1 MDPAETPE
9 LTVAPAEAG
18 LRLDLFLA
26 RRLGVSRLEARRLLA
41 AGQVRRGGRTL
52 GLPDKGERV
61 APGQVVA
68 VAGFAPPD
76 QRRPVP
82 QPDLRLDVLARGEG
96 WVAVAK
102 PAGMPVHPLRADE
115 TGTALNA
122 VAAAYPDIA
131 GVGEGGLRGGVVHRL
146 DIDTSGVL
154 LFATRDESWR
164 RLRRLFVEHRIEK
177 TYRAVVLG
185 ELAAAGEGVFWLR
198 VARGRPAR
206 VVAVPAAPADP
217 AGPAAAVG
225 HGGTAAN
232 AWPSPAPPPGARR
245 CGMSWRPLAP
255 LRGATLAEARPVTGF
270 LHQVR
275 VTFACLGH
283 PLAGDRLYG
292 PPADGTGAGRHMLH
306 AAHLRWEEADIACP
320 DPDDFAELLR
330 RLA

>member
-1 MDPAETPE
+1 VDPAETHE

-52 GLPDKGERV
+52 GLADKGERV
-61 APGQVVA
+61 APDQAVA

-82 QPDLRLDVLARGEG
+82 QPDLRLPVLARGEG

-146 DIDTSGVL
+146 DVDTSGVL
-154 LFATRDESWR
+154 LFATREESWR

-177 TYRAVVLG
+177 AYRAVVLG
-185 ELAAAGEGVFWLR
+185 ELAAAGEGAFWLR

-206 VVAVPAAPADP
+206 VVAVPAAPDTL
-217 AGPAAAVG
+217 AGPAAAAVP
-225 HGGTAAN
+225 GGASADSR
-232 AWPSPAPPPGARR
+232 PSPPPPGARR

-255 LRGATLAEARPVTGF
+255 LRGATLVEARPVTGF

-292 PPADGTGAGRHMLH
+292 PATDGTGAGRHMLH
-306 AAHLRWEEADIACP
+306 AARLRWEEADIACP

>member
-1 MDPAETPE
+1 MDPVDTHE

-52 GLPDKGERV
+52 GLPDKGERAV
-61 APGQVVA
+61 PGQVVA
-68 VAGFAPPD
+68 VTGFAPPD

-82 QPDLRLDVLARGEG
+82 QPDLRLAVLARGEG

-122 VAAAYPDIA
+122 VAAVYPDIA
-131 GVGEGGLRGGVVHRL
+131 GVGERGLRGGVVHRL
-146 DIDTSGVL
+146 DVDTSGVL

-185 ELAAAGEGVFWLR
+185 ELASAGEGTFWLR

-206 VVAVPAAPADP
+206 VVAVPAGPSAPVAASG
-217 AGPAAAVG
+217 AGSAEARS
-225 HGGTAAN
+225 
-232 AWPSPAPPPGARR
+232 SPAPPPGARR

-255 LRGATLAEARPVTGF
+255 LRGATLVEARPVTGF

-275 VTFACLGH
+275 ATFACLGH

-306 AAHLRWEEADIACP
+306 AARLRWEEVDIACP
-320 DPDDFAELLR
+320 DPDDFTELLQ

>member
-1 MDPAETPE
+1 MELSDTPE

-52 GLPDKGERV
+52 GPRDKGERV
-61 APGQVVA
+61 ASGQAIA
-68 VAGFAPPD
+68 VSGFAPPD
-76 QRRPVP
+76 QRRPLP
-82 QPDLRLDVLARGEG
+82 QPGLPLAILARGEG

-122 VAAAYPDIA
+122 VAAAHPDIA

-146 DIDTSGVL
+146 DVDTSGVL

-185 ELAAAGEGVFWLR
+185 ELAAAGEGAFWLR

-206 VVAVPAAPADP
+206 VVAVPAAPDGP
-217 AGPAAAVG
+217 AVPAAAAG
-225 HGGTAAN
+225 PGGASAD
-232 AWPSPAPPPGARR
+232 APPCPPPPPGARR
-245 CGMSWRPLAP
+245 CGMSWRPLAS
-255 LRGATLAEARPVTGF
+255 LRDATLAEARPVTGF

-292 PPADGTGAGRHMLH
+292 PPTDGTGAGRHMLH
-306 AAHLRWEEADIACP
+306 AARLRWEEADIACP
-320 DPDDFAELLR
+320 DPDDFTELLQ